1 VNDTIGIT
9 ELRLEKVEVKF
20 TKLDSSSKTADKKKI
35 LEEITKDIEKANAE
49 VKTLQYEIKKCP
61 GQNQADLNRQLEKIR
76 SDVSDLELRYKE
88 KKKNVKFAI
97 NLADEKEAL
106 EEIDN
111 KADMMDE

>member
-1 VNDTIGIT
+1 MRKSRRTLKKQT
-9 ELRLEKVEVKF
+9 LRLRPCSTRLRSAQRRTRPISTVSKLVK
-20 TKLDSSSKTADKKKI
+20 SSKLSDSI
-35 LEEITKDIEKANAE
+35 
-49 VKTLQYEIKKCP
+49 
-61 GQNQADLNRQLEKIR
+61 GQLEKIR